1 MRAKKGAFTFVE
13 LVVGLTLISVI
24 LLVLANL
31 LRLTNVF
38 SRGVVSREAAQEA
51 ALLAVRKIA
60 DKISEASA
68 VNLPKHGKDTIPK
81 MSSLLVF
88 RTFEEEL
95 AFLYLDKKRGVIT
108 LERAH
113 LTQDGKFR
121 VLKKETVWKSKA
133 FTSLLFSTVR
143 GRGGGK
149 RVQIALE
156 AGEDWYIDNI
166 TLWNAGR

>member
-1 MRAKKGAFTFVE
+1 MRAKRAFTFVE
-13 LVVGLTLISVI
+13 LAVGLTLIGLI

-38 SRGVVSREAAQEA
+38 SRGVVSREGAQEA
-51 ALLAVRKIA
+51 ALLAIRKVADRIA
-60 DKISEASA
+60 EANS
-68 VNLPKHGKDTIPK
+68 VSFPQHGKDTIPQ
-81 MSSLLVF
+81 MRSLLAY

-95 AFLYLDKKRGVIT
+95 AFLFLDEKSGAVI
-108 LERAH
+108 LRRAH
-113 LTQDGKFR
+113 LTQNGQFKILNDE
-121 VLKKETVWKSKA
+121 VLWKSKA

-143 GRGGGK
+143 GQGGHK